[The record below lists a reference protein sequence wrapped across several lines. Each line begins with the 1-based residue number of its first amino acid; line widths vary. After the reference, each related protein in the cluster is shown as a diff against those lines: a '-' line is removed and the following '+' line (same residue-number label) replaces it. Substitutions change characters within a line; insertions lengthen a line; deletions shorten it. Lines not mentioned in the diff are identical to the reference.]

1 MHHGDSQWCFLLMMT
16 TTTLSVRTYELDS
29 FGHVNNATYLQ
40 YFEVA
45 RCEWMAKSGIPFPE
59 IQRAGIQIVIADA
72 NIKFLTPAF
81 FTDELTICC
90 WCEAATGASVTFS
103 YTIECKER
111 QVRIATG
118 TTKGV
123 CIDGITGKPRRWPS
137 AFRGI
142 FLPEI
147 V

>member
-1 MHHGDSQWCFLLMMT
+1 MKT
-16 TTTLSVRTYELDS
+16 TTKLSVRTYELDS

-45 RCEWMAKSGIPFPE
+45 RCDWLKHAGLPFPE

-72 NIKFLTPAF
+72 TVKFLTPAF
-81 FTDELTICC
+81 FTDELSVTC
-90 WCEAATGASVTFS
+90 WCDATTGASVSFS
-103 YTIECKER
+103 YMVDCESRGVC
-111 QVRIATG
+111 IATG

-123 CIDGITGKPRRWPS
+123 CIDGVSGKPRRWPAS
-137 AFRGI
+137 FREI
-142 FLPEI
+142 FVPDT

>member
-1 MHHGDSQWCFLLMMT
+1 MKT
-16 TTTLSVRTYELDS
+16 TTKLSVRSYELDS

-45 RCEWMAKSGIPFPE
+45 RCDWLKNAGLPFPE

-72 NIKFLTPAF
+72 TVKFLSPAF
-81 FTDELTICC
+81 FTDELSITC
-90 WCEAATGASVTFS
+90 WCDATTGASVSFS
-103 YTIECKER
+103 YMVDCESRGVC
-111 QVRIATG
+111 IATG

-123 CIDGITGKPRRWPS
+123 CIDGVSGKPRRWPAS
-137 AFRGI
+137 FREI
-142 FLPEI
+142 FVPDT

>member
-1 MHHGDSQWCFLLMMT
+1 MKT
-16 TTTLSVRTYELDS
+16 TTKLSVRTYELDS

-45 RCEWMAKSGIPFPE
+45 RCDWLKNAGLPFPE

-72 NIKFLTPAF
+72 TVKFLTPAF
-81 FTDELTICC
+81 FTDELSITC
-90 WCEAATGASVTFS
+90 WCDATTGASVSFS
-103 YTIECKER
+103 YMVECESR
-111 QVRIATG
+111 GVCIATG

-123 CIDGITGKPRRWPS
+123 CIDGVSGKPRRWPAS
-137 AFRGI
+137 FREI
-142 FLPEI
+142 FVPDT